1 MHNCIISG
9 ASCYPCGAVV
19 EKVEGTDE
27 EFCRY
32 LLCRRNF
39 FHFSRLFC
47 GFFLTYLISLP
58 ESFPLLGMNL
68 FSCVVC
74 PVGRSSSLTPES
86 LLSCFPFS
94 LCFQSPVQI
103 PPLCCEIQNVNL
115 GFTVYTEPFFRVWNR
130 SIKVALLVL
139 EQSPVS
145 ANTVLLATI
154 SKGLEKLYENG
165 ANRYFPTF
173 WWVLAYRFLNLKF
186 VFSNS
191 C

>member
-39 FHFSRLFC
+39 FPLFQTLLRVFSHILDTSAWIFPSPWNEPVFLCSLSCWSLKLFNSWV
-47 GFFLTYLISLP
+47 IAQ
-58 ESFPLLGMNL
+58 LLSL
-68 FSCVVC
+68 FSVL
-74 PVGRSSSLTPES
+74 PVSN
-86 LLSCFPFS
+86 
-94 LCFQSPVQI
+94 PV

-115 GFTVYTEPFFRVWNR
+115 SFTVYTEPFYRVWNR
-130 SIKVALLVL
+130 SIKAALLVL